1 MILRIGSKGDNVKKI
16 QVRLGLIPDG
26 IYGPNT
32 ANKVKKWQ
40 QENGLSVD
48 GIIGESTWRKMFEL
62 PKPQPIQKNVVQH
75 SGPIDINKLKGH
87 IPDEVIR
94 QLPDTIEKFK
104 INTALRLAHFLSQC
118 SHESGNFK
126 IVQENLNYSKDG
138 LKRVFPKYFPGN
150 LAESYQKQPEKI
162 ASRVY
167 GSRMGNGPEESKE
180 GFKFRG
186 RGYIQLTGKSNYIAF
201 GNAINENVTDNP
213 DIVASKYPLLS
224 AAWFF
229 HKNCLS
235 KCDAG
240 SSDVVVQNITR
251 CVNGGLNGINDRIKH
266 FKIYYDLL
274 K

>member
-1 MILRIGSKGDNVKKI
+1 MILRIGSKGDNVKKV
-16 QVRLGLIPDG
+16 QMKLGLIPDG

-32 ANKVKKWQ
+32 ANRVKKWQ
-40 QENGLSVD
+40 KENGLSVD

-62 PKPQPIQKNVVQH
+62 PKPIPPSKIAQQH
-75 SGPIDINKLKGH
+75 TGPLKIENLKGH
-87 IPDEVIR
+87 IPDNVIL

-104 INTALRLAHFLSQC
+104 INTPLRLAHFLSQC

-126 IVQENLNYSKDG
+126 ITQENLNYSRDG
-138 LKRVFPKYFPGN
+138 LIRVFPKYFPGN

-167 GSRMGNGPEESKE
+167 GSRMGNGPEETRE
-180 GFKFRG
+180 GFKYRG

-201 GNAINENVTDNP
+201 GNAINENVVDNP
-213 DIVASKYPLLS
+213 DIVATKYPLLS

-229 HKNCLS
+229 NKNCLT

-240 SSDVVVQNITR
+240 SSDVVITNITR
-251 CVNGGLNGINDRIKH
+251 CINGGTNGLDDRKKH
-266 FKIYYDLL
+266 FRIYYDLL